1 MRHATI
7 TALRTPAEMKR
18 RSLNLEIDPIE
29 GVVPVSRAAAT
40 LSELVRSVRTRRQP
54 ILVTHQGYGAAVLI
68 DAETFKELKDLAE
81 RALEAEPEQ
90 ENEV

>member
-1 MRHATI
+1 
-7 TALRTPAEMKR
+7 MKR
-18 RSLNLEIDPIE
+18 HQLKLEIDPIE

-81 RALEAEPEQ
+81 QAARQNSDIESADDDDI
-90 ENEV
+90 